1 MSVNHFQENTDRKK
15 PNTFPL
21 VYIGVIAVFG
31 YVVWIVGQSVYN
43 ETHNNKLLEQRQSD
57 LDQVKLQA
65 QVKEKFIQYQ
75 KTDNYIEL
83 QAREHFGYA
92 KPGETIINLPEQF
105 YRDIKQ
111 DEGLTDV
118 NKKSEKVAVS
128 NPQLWWQYY
137 FGDK

>member
-21 VYIGVIAVFG
+21 VYIGVIAVFV
-31 YVVWIVGQSVYN
+31 YVVWIVGQSVYS
-43 ETHNNKLLEQRQSD
+43 ETRNKKLLEQKQND

-65 QVKEKFIQYQ
+65 QIKEKFIQYQ

-111 DEGLTDV
+111 DQGLTEA
-118 NKKSEKVAVS
+118 NKKSEKVVVS
-128 NPQLWWQYY
+128 NPQLWWQYF
-137 FGDK
+137 FGKK